1 MDTAKKIIIN
11 NCRIRENFYISLQK
25 TKVLLEFV
33 DKQIKYAHKHGEKIM
48 GLAASQAR
56 FLQLTARKSDL
67 EFRGQQLNQERT
79 INAHNMESLVEQMQA
94 AAQVN
99 DNGQLVNPNVYDV
112 IVAELELKHSIDRT
126 LELEL
131 KNVDTQQQ
139 EVQTEV
145 DAVSKVIDKNID
157 MTFKTFA

>member
-1 MDTAKKIIIN
+1 
-11 NCRIRENFYISLQK
+11 
-25 TKVLLEFV
+25 
-33 DKQIKYAHKHGEKIM
+33 M

-67 EFRGQQLNQERT
+67 EFKGQQVNQERT
-79 INAHNMESLVEQMQA
+79 INAHNMEQLVEEMQLLA
-94 AAQVN
+94 S
-99 DNGQLVNPNVYDV
+99 NGLLEDPNYYRV
-112 IVAELELKHSIDRT
+112 IEAELEQRHAIDRT

-131 KNVDTQQQ
+131 RNLDTQQN
-139 EVQTEV
+139 EVQTEI

>member
-1 MDTAKKIIIN
+1 
-11 NCRIRENFYISLQK
+11 
-25 TKVLLEFV
+25 
-33 DKQIKYAHKHGEKIM
+33 M

-67 EFRGQQLNQERT
+67 EFKGQQVNQERT
-79 INAHNMESLVEQMQA
+79 INAHNMEQLVEQMQTLA
-94 AAQVN
+94 TQGLLDDPNYSTVVDAQ
-99 DNGQLVNPNVYDV
+99 
-112 IVAELELKHSIDRT
+112 LEQRHAVDRT

-131 KNVDTQQQ
+131 KNLDTQQN

>member
-1 MDTAKKIIIN
+1 
-11 NCRIRENFYISLQK
+11 
-25 TKVLLEFV
+25 
-33 DKQIKYAHKHGEKIM
+33 M

-67 EFRGQQLNQERT
+67 EFKGQQLNQERT
-79 INAHNMESLVEQMQA
+79 INADSMEQLVEQMQA
-94 AAQVN
+94 AAQV
-99 DNGQLVNPNVYDV
+99 DDEGLLVNPSLYYS
-112 IVAELELKHSIDRT
+112 IEAELEAKHAIDRT

-131 KNVDTQQQ
+131 KNVDTQHQ

-145 DAVSKVIDKNID
+145 DAVNKVIDKNID

>member
-1 MDTAKKIIIN
+1 
-11 NCRIRENFYISLQK
+11 
-25 TKVLLEFV
+25 
-33 DKQIKYAHKHGEKIM
+33 M

-56 FLQLTARKSDL
+56 FLQLTARKSDI

-79 INAHNMESLVEQMQA
+79 INAADMEHLVEQMQA
-94 AAQVN
+94 YAQTHADGLLVDPN
-99 DNGQLVNPNVYDV
+99 DYTV
-112 IVAELELKHSIDRT
+112 IEAELEVLHAIDRT

-131 KNVDTQQQ
+131 KNVDTQQN
-139 EVQTEV
+139 EVQTEI

>member
-1 MDTAKKIIIN
+1 
-11 NCRIRENFYISLQK
+11 
-25 TKVLLEFV
+25 
-33 DKQIKYAHKHGEKIM
+33 M

-67 EFRGQQLNQERT
+67 EFKGQQVNQERT
-79 INAHNMESLVEQMQA
+79 INAHNMEQLVEQMQQLA
-94 AAQVN
+94 ADGLLTDPNYSSPIDAQ
-99 DNGQLVNPNVYDV
+99 
-112 IVAELELKHSIDRT
+112 LEAKHSIDRT

-131 KNVDTQQQ
+131 RNLDTQQN